1 VSGRADILVVDD
13 HPDKL
18 IALEAIL
25 SDLGQN
31 VVKAGSGKEALRRLL
46 ERDFAVVLLDVN
58 MPIMDGFET
67 AALIRRRARS
77 EHTPI
82 IFITGY
88 GDETHVARGY
98 SLGAVDYILTPVVP
112 EVLRAK
118 VSVFVELWRQSAR
131 LAQRAA
137 QLQQLTEASLAINAA
152 TSVESILQIA
162 ADRAREIIR
171 AGHAV
176 AEVRLGPTRTCRAT
190 SGVPAG
196 HPGTCT
202 APLPGRDRQP
212 LGTLELSGR
221 PDGAFTEEDEALL
234 LQLAQMASIAIQNTL
249 YSEERA
255 ANELK
260 DEFLAT
266 ISHELRTPLTSMLIW
281 AGTLRRG
288 TLDAAARARGIEVIE
303 RNVKVQARLID
314 DLLDMSRIVTGKV
327 RLDVRPV
334 ELRDVIEAA
343 LDSVR
348 PAAEAK
354 SIALGSTCGSTPVP
368 VRGDPDRLQQI
379 VWNLLTNA
387 IKFTPREGR
396 IEVRLERADGDA
408 EITIEDT
415 GVGISPGFLPHIFD
429 RFRQAESGSTRSHG
443 GLGLG
448 LAIVRNLVDLHG
460 GGVRAASPGPGRGAT
475 FTVTLPLA
483 GPRKDPP
490 APQPAASP
498 QPTPPRAC
506 EGGDG
511 MPDLEGLRILVV
523 DDEVDACE
531 AIAVALGL
539 AGANARTAGSARDAL
554 GLIEAWAPDVLV
566 SDIGLPQDD
575 GYALIRTVR
584 ARHAGPGG
592 RIPALALTAYARA
605 EDRARAL
612 TAGYQAHLAKPV
624 DLRELVAVVG
634 RLCGRASEQP
644 RAEPDAGMSRP
655 RVFERR

>member
-234 LQLAQMASIAIQNTL
+234 VQLAQMASIAIQNTL

-314 DLLDMSRIVTGKV
+314 ELLDMS
-327 RLDVRPV
+327 RPV